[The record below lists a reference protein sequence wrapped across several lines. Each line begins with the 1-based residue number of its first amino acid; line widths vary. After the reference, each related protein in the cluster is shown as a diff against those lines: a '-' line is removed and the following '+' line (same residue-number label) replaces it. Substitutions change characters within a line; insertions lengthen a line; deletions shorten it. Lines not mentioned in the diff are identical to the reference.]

1 MIQIYQIYK
10 VKMPYK
16 KKWDIYLNIFIKNN
30 SY

>member
-10 VKMPYK
+10 AKMPYK
-16 KKWDIYLNIFIKNN
+16 KQWDIYLNIFTKNN